1 VLYRLGLS
9 ARNELYKPYNVM
21 KYFSLLLVVMVYCSV
36 SSCNKEKLPPSDSIV
51 GEWRWVKSVGG
62 IGGFTLTPKTE
73 GFTQKWVFNADSTCK
88 FYHKDTVAIN
98 GKFSIKRNYKTS
110 AGETFD
116 LMNTTGS
123 GSDQA
128 FVIRNDLLFF
138 SDIFISD
145 GFGSTYVRIK

>member
-1 VLYRLGLS
+1 MSNINLVY
-9 ARNELYKPYNVM
+9 VM
-21 KYFSLLLVVMVYCSV
+21 KYFILLMAVFTLCSV
-36 SSCNKEKLPPSDSIV
+36 SSCNKEKMLTSDSIV

-98 GKFSIKRNYKTS
+98 GKFSIKHNYKTS

-116 LMNTTGS
+116 LIKTGS
-123 GSDQA
+123 WTESA
-128 FVIRNDLLFF
+128 FTIRNDSLFF

-145 GFGSTYVRIK
+145 GFNSTYVRIK